1 MFEPGD
7 DLSDDSSEGSDE
19 DGDKKK
25 VKWDAGVVD
34 KRRQSLLKNRQATMI
49 QMQMKRDEIAK
60 SGGNVGLLSNN
71 LRQTKI
77 NFDLPD
83 FNHLYKG
90 METEKVWIDFGKA
103 NTNVKRYNPMTC
115 ES

>member
-1 MFEPGD
+1 
-7 DLSDDSSEGSDE
+7 
-19 DGDKKK
+19 
-25 VKWDAGVVD
+25 
-34 KRRQSLLKNRQATMI
+34 
-49 QMQMKRDEIAK
+49 MQMKRDDIVK
-60 SGGNVGLLSNN
+60 SGENVGFISNN

-83 FNHLYKG
+83 FQHLYKG

-115 ES
+115 